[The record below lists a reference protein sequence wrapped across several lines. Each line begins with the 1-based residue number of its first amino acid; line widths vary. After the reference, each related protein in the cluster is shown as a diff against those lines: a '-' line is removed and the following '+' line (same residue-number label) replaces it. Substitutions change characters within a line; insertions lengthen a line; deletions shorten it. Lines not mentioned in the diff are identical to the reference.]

1 MKLIYFYLFF
11 LVLIESN
18 LAQQSGTNDVNCRIT
33 NSAAKKSP
41 MEIFN
46 IFPKPEGTMIVLY
59 DNPGINSFGVEIK
72 DTIGQTIYH
81 KSYLLPRTSIIEE
94 VDLNKIPRGVYFVE
108 IISFDKKI
116 VKKIT
121 LR

>member
-1 MKLIYFYLFF
+1 M
-11 LVLIESN
+11 ESN

-33 NSAAKKSP
+33 NPAAKKSP

-116 VKKIT
+116 VKRIT